1 MHEMALCESVVAA
14 VEDQAKRHQFSRVRR
29 VRLEIGR
36 FAGVEIAALR
46 FGFDVVARGTL
57 CEGAELAILEPP
69 GEAWCFDCSAT
80 VALDGR
86 LDPCPACGGQ
96 RLQPVSG
103 TQMTIKDLEVE

>member
-14 VEDQAKRHQFSRVRR
+14 VEASAAQHGFARVRR
-29 VRLEIGR
+29 IRLEIGR

-57 CEGAELAILEPP
+57 LEGAELAILEPP
-69 GEAWCFDCSAT
+69 GQAWCFDCSET
-80 VALDGR
+80 VALDQR
-86 LDPCPACGGQ
+86 IDPCPHCQGH

-103 TQMTIKDLEVE
+103 DQMTIKDLEVE